1 MRTHELTID
10 GKMFN
15 SEVCHELLFR
25 CIRLRETESTAG
37 ATGKTSNRRKSV
49 VAGDFRFSLRGA
61 KYYSVIAY
69 FDSVDG
75 LREGADIEIA
85 GVPVGRVSD
94 ISLAPEGQAR
104 LEMRI
109 SKKVEL
115 AEDTIASVAMRG
127 LMGDKVIKLLPDGSP
142 LVIEY
147 GGIL

>member
-1 MRTHELTID
+1 M
-10 GKMFN
+10 N
-15 SEVCHELLFR
+15 SYSDVYDFEKLSP
-25 CIRLRETESTAG
+25 LREPRKKPRAG
-37 ATGKTSNRRKSV
+37 EKVLLLGTLGLVCVGFMSV
-49 VAGDFRFSLRGA
+49 TLSSSVLGS